1 MQNTQPQH
9 APLWQRY
16 LTTKAQSSA
25 KYARDIAA
33 EMRIS
38 EAELTEARL
47 GYDAVRLQ
55 NDARAI
61 LTALEAV
68 GETKCIC
75 RNEYAVHEQ
84 VGEFTHQHLSGHAG
98 LVLNPRALDLR
109 LFLSQWASAFRLN
122 DNGRQSIQFFDPHG
136 DALLKVYTTENTDM
150 AAWDALIVAQT
161 QQSPAPLAIRPAD
174 PLKFAD
180 SADGEALENEWRAMT
195 DVHQFFG
202 LLRKYNLSRQQA
214 FRLVSDDLACRID
227 NQTLPGLLE
236 TIRQDGNE
244 IMIFVG
250 NRGCVQIFTG
260 ALEKVAPMRGWLNIF
275 NTAFTLHLREE
286 SVDEIW
292 EVVYALNAQR
302 QLVAKDSTSTWP
314 AAAQSLPDV
323 GYIRQLNAEGI
334 LSLRPTLVL
343 ASAQAQPSLVLKKVA
358 ENKVKVVNVPG
369 GYDLPAIEAKI
380 DVIADALGKQSEGKA
395 LRHKLLQ
402 QIAQIPSQPVNKRVL
417 FILSHGGMN
426 TMVAGKQ
433 TAADGAIRAAGLE
446 NAMQS
451 FDHYRSM
458 SQEGVIASKPDLVVI
473 SADGLKGMGGEA
485 GLWKLPGLA
494 QTPAGRNKQV
504 LVIDDMAL
512 LGFGPRTP
520 QAVLALRQKAEHLP

>member
-1 MQNTQPQH
+1 M
-9 APLWQRY
+9 
-16 LTTKAQSSA
+16 
-25 KYARDIAA
+25 
-33 EMRIS
+33 
-38 EAELTEARL
+38 
-47 GYDAVRLQ
+47 
-55 NDARAI
+55 
-61 LTALEAV
+61 
-68 GETKCIC
+68 
-75 RNEYAVHEQ
+75 HEQ

-292 EVVYALNAQR
+292 VTRKPTSDGHVTSVELVRQRRHADRTAVRSTQRRPSGADAVACAGRSFDYRRTHRMKRWLILLAALPLLASAAAERIVSLGGDVTEVVYALNAQR

-485 GLWKLPGLA
+485 EALETAGTGADASGA
-494 QTPAGRNKQV
+494 Q
-504 LVIDDMAL
+504 
-512 LGFGPRTP
+512 
-520 QAVLALRQKAEHLP
+520 